1 MINKD
6 DLKIMIYLNDFFKK
20 EIGIDIFEY
29 IKIII
34 NKALK
39 QMKGETKMEFIKIN
53 ENKWLVKD
61 TNGIIVDNLEKTKL
75 ERNELILKDF
85 TTNGCTKNIDK
96 EIKEKNEIIK
106 KTNEANKRHSKSK
119 QKKD

>member
-1 MINKD
+1 
-6 DLKIMIYLNDFFKK
+6 
-20 EIGIDIFEY
+20 
-29 IKIII
+29 
-34 NKALK
+34 
-39 QMKGETKMEFIKIN
+39 MEFIKIN